1 MLSGFE
7 DKMSSQCYVHICN
20 CVPGLYKMLSGFEDK
35 TANAMC
41 IFVFQVSTKCC
52 PVLKT
57 RQPMLCVYLWLCF
70 RSPQN
75 VVRF

>member
-1 MLSGFE
+1 MLSGF
-7 DKMSSQCYVHICN
+7 K
-20 CVPGLYKMLSGFEDK
+20 DK

-41 IFVFQVSTKCC
+41 IFVVVFQVSTECC

-57 RQPMLCVYLWLCF
+57 TQPMLCVYLWLCS

-75 VVRF
+75 VVLF